1 MILANRRAFE
11 FFMGDSSEEKIRKL
25 AIIFAVVGFFVHI
38 LLWALYRTEK
48 IAITGDASELVSS
61 PLSALYTPFSILLVY
76 EVYQLIRTIP
86 ESFSSSVGKQYEI
99 ATLLVVRD
107 ILKRLSEVDN
117 TEGWDISSDLG
128 FLLVECA
135 AFLALLYTSLT
146 YFKMSNSSEKTETMA
161 DDIAI
166 FVEAKRGIA
175 NAMLIIFLIMATY
188 SLYSWMGSV
197 QEGGGSVSRIIFFLD
212 FFTLLILTDILI
224 LLISYWFYTDF
235 GNLARNTGF
244 VLSTVIIRVA
254 ISSEGV
260 SSMILFTLSGLLG
273 IAILRMF
280 ILNEQVVSQNSEI
293 ENMMEV
299 EA

>member
-1 MILANRRAFE
+1 MLEMNRRAFE
-11 FFMGDSSEEKIRKL
+11 VTMGDSSEEYIRKASIVL
-25 AIIFAVVGFFVHI
+25 AVVGFFLHVSI
-38 LLWALYRTEK
+38 WAMHTTGR
-48 IAITGDASELVSS
+48 ITVTGEASELVGS

-86 ESFSSSVGKQYEI
+86 DSFSSSVGKQYEI

-107 ILKRLSEVDN
+107 ILKRLSEV
-117 TEGWDISSDLG
+117 EGSKGWEVSSDIGL
-128 FLLVECA
+128 LLVECG
-135 AFLALLYTSLT
+135 AFLALFYTSLT
-146 YFKMSNSSEKTETMA
+146 YYRISKNGSKTEELSE
-161 DDIAI
+161 DLVF

-175 NAMLIIFLIMATY
+175 NTMLLVFLVIATF
-188 SLYSWMGSV
+188 SFWTWTSSV
-197 QEGGGSVSRIIFFLD
+197 GEGGGSVSRAIFFLD
-212 FFTLLILTDILI
+212 FFTFLILADILI

-254 ISSEGV
+254 ISSDGV

-280 ILNEQVVSQNSEI
+280 MPNNPMQEELARQDP
-293 ENMMEV
+293 
-299 EA
+299 

>member
-1 MILANRRAFE
+1 MKTAIERGFHAA
-11 FFMGDSSEEKIRKL
+11 MGDESDDIVRRGAIAV
-25 AIIFAVVGFFVHI
+25 AIIGFLTH
-38 LLWALYRTEK
+38 LALWALHSSGRIE
-48 IAITGDASELVSS
+48 ILGDSVELVQS

-107 ILKRLSEVDN
+107 ILKRLSEVSN
-117 TEGWDISSDLG
+117 SQGWEINDDVG

-135 AFLALLYTSLT
+135 AFIALFYTSLT
-146 YFKMSNSSEKTETMA
+146 YHKISTKSDDDEILSDDVTTFITTKMAVANVMLIVF
-161 DDIAI
+161 IAI
-166 FVEAKRGIA
+166 GGFS
-175 NAMLIIFLIMATY
+175 LI
-188 SLYSWMGSV
+188 SWIGAV
-197 QEGGGSVSRIIFFLD
+197 QDGGGSVDRAIFFLD
-212 FFTLLILTDILI
+212 FFTFLILADILI

-260 SSMILFTLSGLLG
+260 SSMILFTLSGVLG

-280 ILNEQVVSQNSEI
+280 SRGAIVRL
-293 ENMMEV
+293 
-299 EA
+299 

>member
-1 MILANRRAFE
+1 MLEWNKKAFQLS
-11 FFMGDSSEEKIRKL
+11 MGDFSEEYIRKV
-25 AIIFAVVGFFVHI
+25 AIVFAVVGFFVHI
-38 LLWALYRTEK
+38 LVWVLFETGN
-48 IAITGDASELVSS
+48 ITITGEASELVKS
-61 PLSALYTPFSILLVY
+61 PLSTLYTPFSILLVY

-86 ESFSSSVGKQYEI
+86 DSFSSSVGKQYEI

-107 ILKRLSEVDN
+107 VLKRLSEVQN
-117 TEGWDISSDLG
+117 SEGWKISSDLG
-128 FLLVECA
+128 FLLVECV
-135 AFLALLYTSLT
+135 AFLVLLYTSLT
-146 YFKMSNSSEKTETMA
+146 YFKISSSSEKSEEMT
-161 DDIAI
+161 DNIAI

-175 NAMLIIFLIMATY
+175 NAMLLIFLVVAAY
-188 SLYSWMGSV
+188 SFYTWYGSV
-197 QEGGGSVSRIIFFLD
+197 QEGGGSVSRVIFFLD
-212 FFTLLILTDILI
+212 FFTFLILADILI

-280 ILNEQVVSQNSEI
+280 TPNNSRL
-293 ENMMEV
+293 
-299 EA
+299 

>member
-1 MILANRRAFE
+1 MHL
-11 FFMGDSSEEKIRKL
+11 S
-25 AIIFAVVGFFVHI
+25 
-38 LLWALYRTEK
+38 LWALHSSGRIE
-48 IAITGDASELVSS
+48 ILGDSAELVQS

-86 ESFSSSVGKQYEI
+86 DSFSSSVGKQYEI

-107 ILKRLSEVDN
+107 ILKRLSEVGDS
-117 TEGWDISSDLG
+117 EGWEINDDVG

-135 AFLALLYTSLT
+135 AFLALFYTSLT
-146 YFKMSNSSEKTETMA
+146 YHKISSKSDGEEVLSDDVTAFITTKMA
-161 DDIAI
+161 
-166 FVEAKRGIA
+166 IA
-175 NAMLIIFLIMATY
+175 NVMLIVFISIAAF
-188 SLYSWMGSV
+188 SLVSWINAV
-197 QEGGGSVSRIIFFLD
+197 QEGGGSVDRAIFFLD
-212 FFTLLILTDILI
+212 FFTFLILADILI

-260 SSMILFTLSGLLG
+260 SSMILFTLSGVLG

-280 ILNEQVVSQNSEI
+280 STGARVRL
-293 ENMMEV
+293 
-299 EA
+299 

>member
-1 MILANRRAFE
+1 MPNMNKRVFE
-11 FFMGDSSEEKIRKL
+11 LSMGDSTEESVRRASIVL
-25 AIIFAVVGFFVHI
+25 AVIGFFFHVSI
-38 LLWALYRTEK
+38 WALYS
-48 IAITGDASELVSS
+48 TGRISVDGEASELLRS

-86 ESFSSSVGKQYEI
+86 DSFSSSVGKQYEI

-107 ILKRLSEVDN
+107 ILKRLSEVESS
-117 TEGWDISSDLG
+117 EGWEISSDVG

-135 AFLALLYTSLT
+135 AFLALFYTSLT
-146 YFKMSNSSEKTETMA
+146 YFRMSTNTVKGEEMTGEVA
-161 DDIAI
+161 VFI
-166 FVEAKRGIA
+166 EAKRGVA
-175 NAMLIIFLIMATY
+175 NIMLLVFLLTAAY
-188 SLYSWMGSV
+188 SFMTWVGSV
-197 QEGGGSVSRIIFFLD
+197 QDGGGSVNRTIFFLD
-212 FFTLLILTDILI
+212 FFTFLILADILI

-280 ILNEQVVSQNSEI
+280 QP
-293 ENMMEV
+293 EV
-299 EA
+299 KKASS

>member
-1 MILANRRAFE
+1 MNYSVEGLFSTLMGDTSDDVVRRASI
-11 FFMGDSSEEKIRKL
+11 G
-25 AIIFAVVGFFVHI
+25 FAVVGFLSHLAI
-38 LLWALYRTEK
+38 WALHTSGQ
-48 IAITGDASELVSS
+48 ITVTGDSVELVQS

-86 ESFSSSVGKQYEI
+86 DSFSSSVGKQYEI

-107 ILKRLSEVDN
+107 ILKRLSEVGDS
-117 TEGWDISSDLG
+117 EGWEINDDVG

-135 AFLALLYTSLT
+135 AFLALFYTSLT
-146 YFKMSNSSEKTETMA
+146 YHKISSKSDGEGVLSDDVTAFITTKMA
-161 DDIAI
+161 
-166 FVEAKRGIA
+166 VA
-175 NAMLIIFLIMATY
+175 NVMLIVFIVIGAI
-188 SLYSWMGSV
+188 SLLSWISAV
-197 QEGGGSVSRIIFFLD
+197 QEGGGSVDRAIFFLD
-212 FFTLLILTDILI
+212 FFTFLILADILI

-260 SSMILFTLSGLLG
+260 SSMILFTLSGVLG

-280 ILNEQVVSQNSEI
+280 M
-293 ENMMEV
+293 ENTSY
-299 EA
+299 ASS

>member
-1 MILANRRAFE
+1 MLEWNKKAFQLS
-11 FFMGDSSEEKIRKL
+11 MGDFSEEYIRKV
-25 AIIFAVVGFFVHI
+25 AMVFAVVGFFVHI
-38 LLWALYRTEK
+38 VVWALFETGN
-48 IAITGDASELVSS
+48 ITITGEASELVKS
-61 PLSALYTPFSILLVY
+61 PLSTLYTPFSILLVY

-86 ESFSSSVGKQYEI
+86 DSFSSSVGKQYEI

-107 ILKRLSEVDN
+107 ILKRLSEVEN
-117 TEGWDISSDLG
+117 SEGWKISSDLG

-135 AFLALLYTSLT
+135 AFLVLLYTSLT
-146 YFKMSNSSEKTETMA
+146 YFRISSSSEKSEKLT
-161 DDIAI
+161 DDVAI

-175 NAMLIIFLIMATY
+175 NAMLLIFLATATY
-188 SLYSWMGSV
+188 SFYTWVDSV
-197 QEGGGSVSRIIFFLD
+197 QDGGGSVSRVIFFLD
-212 FFTLLILTDILI
+212 FFTFLILADILI

-254 ISSEGV
+254 ISSEGI

-280 ILNEQVVSQNSEI
+280 TPNNLKL
-293 ENMMEV
+293 
-299 EA
+299 